1 MIIQT
6 TKEWFYI
13 AEETS
18 DIDRRNAKR
27 SNGGKIKKCNVVM
40 I

>member
-18 DIDRRNAKR
+18 DIDR
-27 SNGGKIKKCNVVM
+27 SECEKIKWWKDLKSA